1 MITLDLRQ
9 IMIATLWKK
18 YEAKIN
24 NKKTKDAIKNGDVE
38 YKFADYGKVILD
50 KTTKTKY
57 FKDGKEI
64 EIKTAEI
71 IKKYC
76 EDNGISIVKE
86 EIKNHSVEFVPSQ
99 KAINEFN
106 KMLLELE
113 NSQHKN
119 IAKIAGNILET
130 E

>member
-1 MITLDLRQ
+1 MILDLRQ

-18 YEAKIN
+18 YETKLVS
-24 NKKTKDAIKNGDVE
+24 KKVKDAIKNGDVE

-50 KTTKTKY
+50 KTTKTRY

-64 EIKTAEI
+64 KQADI
-71 IKKYC
+71 IKQHC